1 MINLAQL
8 DSSSVNNQSIKLRL
22 DIELLIT
29 VNPESNLNRTLV
41 LSERQQETGSIHS
54 NNKSLE
60 EIREIQEAVGSDKE
74 QQSMLSFGDYSGK
87 DVERSMER
95 NKTSFSQF
103 KIFPTVDGKDDV
115 LREDKNHSNQSQ
127 GFKRMKRQ
135 ETEDLEKKNKILKKP
150 VTIGNGHQLYIPKT
164 LYNSRSP
171 LLPFK
176 QAASDLNFSNSN
188 TNKNVKDIK
197 ELEENRSIKL
207 HKESQNTNEI
217 LKKRESIEES
227 PFLIKLGPIIP
238 KDTTQ
243 QKNLLDQFEKSL
255 SREST
260 RDLAVEQPVEWV
272 FQNLVTFLEEYYLQY
287 NLHPE
292 IILRL
297 NPREKIILIRL
308 LNTNFKNKKRAFEDQ
323 TFLQKLAC
331 DFFNKQPNQ
340 HKGYKVTN
348 SKRFIYRKIKT
359 VLYQN
364 FKNGK
369 FRKHLSKKALDN
381 EFFEYYFSKAP
392 EYQTLCPEEREAIKT
407 LYFTYEE
414 TKIHLLWRFKIYKR
428 NFTAILLNFK
438 EEMQKYYFN
447 QKVRN
452 LKHFLE
458 SIHDRSEQDVK
469 VVKLPF
475 ASLPLTHQVVDLY
488 VSDFVRSFG
497 DNLNN

>member
-1 MINLAQL
+1 MINLTEQ
-8 DSSSVNNQSIKLRL
+8 DSSSVNNQTIKIRL

-29 VNPESNLNRTLV
+29 VNPETNLNRTLV
-41 LSERQQETGSIHS
+41 LSERQQETGSIES

-60 EIREIQEAVGSDKE
+60 EIREIQEAGSSEKE
-74 QQSMLSFGDYSGK
+74 KQSMLSFGDYSGK
-87 DVERSMER
+87 DVERSVDR
-95 NKTSFSQF
+95 NKLSFSQF
-103 KIFPTVDGKDDV
+103 KMFPTINDQDEV

-127 GFKRMKRQ
+127 GFKR
-135 ETEDLEKKNKILKKP
+135 LKKQGTESLERKNEILQRP
-150 VTIGNGHQLYIPKT
+150 MTIGNGQHLYIPKT

-176 QAASDLNFSNSN
+176 QAVSDLNFSNSN
-188 TNKNVKDIK
+188 INKNVKNTK
-197 ELEENRSIKL
+197 VLEANQSTKL
-207 HKESQNTNEI
+207 GKESQNTNEI
-217 LKKRESIEES
+217 LKKRESKEES
-227 PFLIKLGPIIP
+227 PFLIKLGPIIS

-243 QKNLLDQFEKSL
+243 QKNLLNQFEKSL

-260 RDLAVEQPVEWV
+260 REINVEKPVEWV

-287 NLHPE
+287 NLRPE

-297 NPREKIILIRL
+297 NAREKIILIRL
-308 LNTNFKNKKRAFEDQ
+308 LNTNFKNRKRVFDDQ
-323 TFLQKLAC
+323 TFLQKLTC

-348 SKRFIYRKIKT
+348 SKRFVYRKIKT

-364 FKNGK
+364 FKNGQ

-381 EFFEYYFSKAP
+381 EFFDYYFSKAP

-414 TKIHLLWRFKIYKR
+414 TKIHLLWRFKVYKR
-428 NFTAILLNFK
+428 DFTAILLNFK
-438 EEMQKYYFN
+438 KEMQKNYFS

-452 LKHFLE
+452 LKNFLE

-488 VSDFVRSFG
+488 VSDFIKSFG